1 MNWAIKYFSENVE
14 NQILDLPDGLLA
26 RYLKLT
32 DMMLVHGSNLGLPH
46 TKALNNGLFEL
57 RLKSKE
63 GIGRVFYCT
72 KVGKN
77 IIMLHSFVKKSQ
89 KIPKNEMDVALQRLR
104 EVKENDSWRTKT
116 KSTTKEKC

>member
-1 MNWAIKYFSENVE
+1 MNWNIKYFNENIE
-14 NQILDLPDGLLA
+14 NQILDLPVGLLA

-32 DMMLVHGSNLGLPH
+32 DLMLTHGSNLGLPH
-46 TKALNNGLFEL
+46 TKSLSNGLFEL

-77 IIMLHSFVKKSQ
+77 IIMLHVFIKKSQ
-89 KIPKNEMDVALQRLR
+89 KIPKKEIDIALKRLK
-104 EVKENDSWRTKT
+104 EVENDS
-116 KSTTKEKC
+116 

>member
-1 MNWAIKYFSENVE
+1 MNWNIKYFNENIE

-26 RYLKLT
+26 RYFKLT
-32 DMMLVHGSNLGLPH
+32 DLMLTHGSNLGLPH
-46 TKALNNGLFEL
+46 TKSLSNGLFEL

-77 IIMLHSFVKKSQ
+77 IIMLHSYIKKSQ
-89 KIPKNEMDVALQRLR
+89 KIPKNVMATALSRLK
-104 EVKENDSWRTKT
+104 EVKENDS
-116 KSTTKEKC
+116 